1 VTFSCFVRG
10 LPQPKGSKRPFIVKS
25 KDSGKL
31 RAVTVDDN
39 KPTMRTW
46 ERAIQWVVQNEWQGP
61 PLEGPV
67 RLWLVFVF
75 PRPKSA
81 PKRQP
86 PAWKDK
92 KPDMDKLFRLVGDAL
107 TGIVYRD
114 DAQIASAIIDKRYG
128 DEAGVGIA
136 VEPLVQPVL
145 FPSFG
150 GPPDVVEA
158 RRA

>member
-1 VTFSCFVRG
+1 VSLPFSCFVRG
-10 LPQPKGSKRPFIVKS
+10 IPQPKGSKRPFIVKS

-81 PKRQP
+81 PKRRP
-86 PAWKDK
+86 PSFKDK
-92 KPDMDKLFRLVGDAL
+92 APDWDKLARLVSDAL
-107 TGIVYRD
+107 TGVAYRD
-114 DAQIASAIIDKRYG
+114 DAQIASAIVEKRYG

-136 VEPLVQPVL
+136 VEAL
-145 FPSFG
+145 
-150 GPPDVVEA
+150 VEA
-158 RRA
+158 RLIPEAVPARL